1 MTEGAKEV
9 EMERDVVTETEI
21 DGESVLEMEREVL
34 PETELETDT
43 DAALLSWRT
52 ANRVTT
58 LMNTLANCILL
69 L

>member
-1 MTEGAKEV
+1 
-9 EMERDVVTETEI
+9 MEREVVTEIEI
-21 DGESVLEMEREVL
+21 EGESVFEMEREVL

-43 DAALLSWRT
+43 EAALLSWRT
-52 ANRVTT
+52 AKRVTR